1 MKKRKEEKL
10 FSMVEKFGKEIT
22 DLVDWYEA
30 LDIDLDQQELRRLN
44 LLHRNMVKKFLI
56 SYSTVYNM
64 KLPLQGGYPKDL
76 EARRLAKLIVDKYVS
91 EKNKLPTGTYL
102 FETYNQTVREM
113 ALQRQ
118 KCPDEIAKRTCEL
131 WLKEMRD
138 NNFSYEG
145 EPTEF

>member
-1 MKKRKEEKL
+1 MKKRKEKIM
-10 FSMVEKFGKEIT
+10 FSMVEKFVKEIT
-22 DLVDWYEA
+22 DLVDRYES

-44 LLHRNMVKKFLI
+44 LLHRNMVEKFLA
-56 SYSTVYNM
+56 SYTCIYNL
-64 KLPLQGGYPKDL
+64 KLPQQGGYPKDL
-76 EARRLAKLIVDKYVS
+76 KARRLAKLIVDKYVS

-118 KCPDEIAKRTCEL
+118 KCPDEVAKRTCEQ

-138 NNFSYEG
+138 NTFSYEG

>member
-1 MKKRKEEKL
+1 
-10 FSMVEKFGKEIT
+10 MVEKFVKEIT
-22 DLVDWYEA
+22 DLVDRYES

-44 LLHRNMVKKFLI
+44 LLHRNMVEKFLA
-56 SYSTVYNM
+56 SYTCIYNL
-64 KLPLQGGYPKDL
+64 KLPQQGGYPKDL
-76 EARRLAKLIVDKYVS
+76 KARRLAKLIVDKYVS

-118 KCPDEIAKRTCEL
+118 ECPDEVAKRTCEQ

>member
-1 MKKRKEEKL
+1 
-10 FSMVEKFGKEIT
+10 MVEKFVKEIT
-22 DLVDWYEA
+22 DLVDRYES

-44 LLHRNMVKKFLI
+44 LLHRNMVEKFLA
-56 SYSTVYNM
+56 SYTCIYNL
-64 KLPLQGGYPKDL
+64 KLPQQGGYPKDL
-76 EARRLAKLIVDKYVS
+76 KARRLAKLIVDKYVS

-118 KCPDEIAKRTCEL
+118 KCPDEVAKRTCEQ

-138 NNFSYEG
+138 NTFSYEG